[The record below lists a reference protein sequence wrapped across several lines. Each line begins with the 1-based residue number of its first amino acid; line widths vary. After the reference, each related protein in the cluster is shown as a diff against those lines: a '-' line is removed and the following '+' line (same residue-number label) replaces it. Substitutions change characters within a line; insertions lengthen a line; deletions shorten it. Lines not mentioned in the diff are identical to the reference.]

1 LEELIM
7 EFVNVDVFKKFISKM
22 EFKIEYD
29 DEDMDM
35 TLNYLNDATV
45 DIERLQNEIRYFK
58 NLLDNS
64 NRSLAEIIKRFTVMI
79 ERR

>member
-1 LEELIM
+1 M

-35 TLNYLNDATV
+35 ALNYLNDATV
-45 DIERLQNEIRYFK
+45 DIEHLQNEIRYLK
-58 NLLDNS
+58 NSLNNS
-64 NRSLAEIIKRFTVMI
+64 SRSLDRIIKRFIIMI

>member
-1 LEELIM
+1 M